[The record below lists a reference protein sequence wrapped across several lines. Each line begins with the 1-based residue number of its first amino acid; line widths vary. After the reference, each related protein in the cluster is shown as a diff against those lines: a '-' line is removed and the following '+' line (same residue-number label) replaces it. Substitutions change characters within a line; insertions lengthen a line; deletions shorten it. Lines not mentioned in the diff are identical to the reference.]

1 MGAGTVALP
10 IRRAAGAL
18 QSRLN
23 IRNRVFPT
31 LHTMP
36 TISELFVYPIKSCAG
51 IALNEARLLDTGLEY
66 DRCWMVTDPSGAMLT
81 QRAYPRM
88 ALIKVELGEH
98 ELVIR
103 APGMS
108 ELRTPLDAAALSAPQ
123 KVQTEVWR
131 DAAYGLDTGEESAA
145 WFSAFLGV
153 PSRLLRFDPEH
164 ERIVDPDYTGSIGGA
179 TTYFADGF
187 PLLVIGQASL
197 DDLNGRLNS
206 KGAPSI
212 PIDRFRPNVVLT
224 GLDAYEED
232 YVESLSVDGA
242 EDQAVQ
248 LQLVKTCSR
257 CPMPTIDQAKGA
269 PDPDWPNEPTDTMS
283 VYRANPQRNGA
294 VTFGNNAIVARGA
307 GAWLRVGQEV
317 EAELGFGD

>member
-1 MGAGTVALP
+1 MA
-10 IRRAAGAL
+10 
-18 QSRLN
+18 
-23 IRNRVFPT
+23 
-31 LHTMP
+31 

-51 IALNEARLLDTGLEY
+51 IALHEARLFATGLEY
-66 DRCWMVTDPSGAMLT
+66 DRCWMVTDPAGAMLT

-88 ALIKVELGEH
+88 ALIQVEIGAED
-98 ELVIR
+98 LVIR

-108 ELRTPLDAAALSAPQ
+108 ELRTPLDSARLDAPSA
-123 KVQTEVWR
+123 VQTQVWR
-131 DAAYGLDTGEESAA
+131 DAAFGLDTGAASAE

-153 PSRLLRFDPEH
+153 PARLLRFDPER
-164 ERIVDPDYTGSIGGA
+164 ERIVDPDYTDSVGGA
-179 TTYFADGF
+179 TTHFADGF

-197 DDLNGRLNS
+197 DDLNTRLS
-206 KGAPSI
+206 GKGAPAI
-212 PIDRFRPNVVLT
+212 PINRFRPNVVLT

-232 YVESLSVDGA
+232 YVETLSIDGEA
-242 EDQAVQ
+242 GENVQ
-248 LQLVKTCSR
+248 LQLVKPCSR

-294 VTFGNNAIVARGA
+294 ITFGNNALVARGA
-307 GAWLRVGQEV
+307 GRWLRVGQSV

>member
-1 MGAGTVALP
+1 MA
-10 IRRAAGAL
+10 
-18 QSRLN
+18 
-23 IRNRVFPT
+23 
-31 LHTMP
+31 

-51 IALNEARLLDTGLEY
+51 IALHEARLLATGLEY

-88 ALIKVELGEH
+88 ALIEVAIGAED
-98 ELVIR
+98 LVIR

-108 ELRTPLDAAALSAPQ
+108 ELRTPLNSARLEAPSA
-123 KVQTEVWR
+123 VQTQVWR
-131 DAAYGLDTGEESAA
+131 DAAYGLDTGAASAA

-153 PSRLLRFDPEH
+153 SARLLRSDPVR
-164 ERIVDPDYTGSIGGA
+164 ERIVDPDFTDSVGGA
-179 TTYFADGF
+179 TTHFADGF

-197 DDLNGRLNS
+197 DDLNTRLNS
-206 KGAPSI
+206 KGAPAI
-212 PIDRFRPNVVLT
+212 PINRFRPNLVLT

-232 YVESLSVDGA
+232 YVETLSVGGDAGG
-242 EDQAVQ
+242 DVQ
-248 LQLVKTCSR
+248 LQLVKPCSR

-294 VTFGNNAIVARGA
+294 ITFGNNALVASGA
-307 GAWLRVGQEV
+307 GQWLRVGQSV
-317 EAELGFGD
+317 EAVLGFGD

>member
-1 MGAGTVALP
+1 MA
-10 IRRAAGAL
+10 I
-18 QSRLN
+18 
-23 IRNRVFPT
+23 
-31 LHTMP
+31 
-36 TISELFVYPIKSCAG
+36 ISELFVYPIKSCAG
-51 IALNEARLLDTGLEY
+51 IALREARLLATGLEY
-66 DRCWMVTDPSGAMLT
+66 DRCWMVTDPAGAMLT

-88 ALIKVELGEH
+88 ALIKVEIGTDD
-98 ELVIR
+98 LVIR

-108 ELRTPLDAAALSAPQ
+108 ELRTPLNAARLDAAPA
-123 KVQTEVWR
+123 VQTKVWR
-131 DAAYGLDTGEESAA
+131 DAAYGLDTGAASAA

-153 PSRLLRFDPEH
+153 PARLLRFDPGH
-164 ERIVDPDYTGSIGGA
+164 ERIVDPDYTDSVGGA

-197 DDLNGRLNS
+197 DDLNTRLNS
-206 KGAPSI
+206 KGAPAI

-232 YVESLSVDGA
+232 YVETLSVNGDAG
-242 EDQAVQ
+242 ENVQ
-248 LQLVKTCSR
+248 LQLVKPCSR

-294 VTFGNNAIVARGA
+294 ITFGNNALVASGA
-307 GAWLRVGQEV
+307 GQWLRVGQSV

>member
-1 MGAGTVALP
+1 M
-10 IRRAAGAL
+10 
-18 QSRLN
+18 
-23 IRNRVFPT
+23 
-31 LHTMP
+31 HTMP

-51 IALNEARLLDTGLEY
+51 IALNEARLLATGFEY

-81 QRAYPRM
+81 QRAYPRL
-88 ALIKVELGEH
+88 ALITAEIGEH

-108 ELRTPLDAAALSAPQ
+108 VLRTPLDAAALGAAP
-123 KVQTEVWR
+123 KVQTVVWR
-131 DAAYGLDTGEESAA
+131 DAAYGLDTGEASAA

-153 PSRLLRFDPEH
+153 PARLLRFNPEH
-164 ERIVDPDYTGSIGGA
+164 ERIVDPEYTGSVGGA

-197 DDLNGRLNS
+197 DDLNVRLNN

-232 YVESLSVDGA
+232 YVESLSVEGV
-242 EDQAVQ
+242 EGEAVQ
-248 LQLVKTCSR
+248 LQLVKLCAR

-283 VYRANPQRNGA
+283 AYRANPQRNGA
-294 VTFGNNAIVARGA
+294 LTFGNNAVVARGA
-307 GAWLRVGQEV
+307 GTWLRVGQAV

>member
-1 MGAGTVALP
+1 M
-10 IRRAAGAL
+10 
-18 QSRLN
+18 
-23 IRNRVFPT
+23 
-31 LHTMP
+31 HTMP

-51 IALNEARLLDTGLEY
+51 IALDEARLLATGFEY
-66 DRCWMVTDPSGAMLT
+66 DRCWMVTDPGGAMLT
-81 QRAYPRM
+81 QRAYPRL
-88 ALIKVELGEH
+88 ALIQAEIGEH

-108 ELRTPLDAAALSAPQ
+108 VLRTPLDAAALGAAP
-123 KVQTEVWR
+123 KVQTVVWR
-131 DAAYGLDTGEESAA
+131 DAAYGLDTGEASAA

-153 PSRLLRFDPEH
+153 PARLLRFNPEH
-164 ERIVDPDYTGSIGGA
+164 ERIVDPEYTGSVGGA

-197 DDLNGRLNS
+197 DDLNVRLNN

-232 YVESLSVDGA
+232 YVESLNVEGVA
-242 EDQAVQ
+242 GEAVQ
-248 LQLVKTCSR
+248 LQLVKLCAR

-283 VYRANPQRNGA
+283 TYRANPQRNGA
-294 VTFGNNAIVARGA
+294 LTFGNNAVVARGA
-307 GAWLRVGQEV
+307 GTWLRVGQEV

>member
-1 MGAGTVALP
+1 
-10 IRRAAGAL
+10 
-18 QSRLN
+18 
-23 IRNRVFPT
+23 
-31 LHTMP
+31 MP

-51 IALNEARLLDTGLEY
+51 IALHEARLLATGLEH
-66 DRCWMVTDPSGAMLT
+66 DRCWMVTDPGGAMLT

-88 ALIKVELGEH
+88 ALIKVELGAQD
-98 ELVIR
+98 LVIR

-108 ELRTPLDAAALSAPQ
+108 ELRTPLHAARLAAPQ
-123 KVQTEVWR
+123 AVQTQVWR
-131 DAAYGLDTGEESAA
+131 DAAYGLDTGDESAA
-145 WFSAFLGV
+145 WFSTFLGV
-153 PSRLLRFDPEH
+153 PARLLRFNPER
-164 ERIVDPDYTGSIGGA
+164 ERIVDPDYTGSVGGA

-187 PLLVIGQASL
+187 PLLVISRASL
-197 DDLNGRLNS
+197 DDLNTRLNQ

-232 YVESLSVDGA
+232 FVETLAVAGDAA
-242 EDQAVQ
+242 ERVQ
-248 LQLVKTCSR
+248 LQLVKPCSR
-257 CPMPTIDQAKGA
+257 CPMPTIDQEKGA

-294 VTFGNNAIVARGA
+294 ITFGNNALVASGA
-307 GAWLRVGQEV
+307 GAWLRVGQAV

>member
-1 MGAGTVALP
+1 MA
-10 IRRAAGAL
+10 
-18 QSRLN
+18 
-23 IRNRVFPT
+23 
-31 LHTMP
+31 

-51 IALNEARLLDTGLEY
+51 IALREARLLATGLEY
-66 DRCWMVTDPSGAMLT
+66 DRCWMVTDPAGAMLT

-88 ALIKVELGEH
+88 ALIKVEIGADD
-98 ELVIR
+98 LVIR

-108 ELRTPLDAAALSAPQ
+108 ELRTPLNAARLDAAPA
-123 KVQTEVWR
+123 VQTKVWR
-131 DAAYGLDTGEESAA
+131 DAAYGLDTGAASAA

-153 PSRLLRFDPEH
+153 PARLLRFDPGH
-164 ERIVDPDYTGSIGGA
+164 ERIVDPDYTDSVGGA

-197 DDLNGRLNS
+197 DDLNTRLNS
-206 KGAPSI
+206 KGAPAI

-232 YVESLSVDGA
+232 YVETLSVNGDAG
-242 EDQAVQ
+242 ENVQ
-248 LQLVKTCSR
+248 LQLVKPCSR

-283 VYRANPQRNGA
+283 VYRADPQRNGA
-294 VTFGNNAIVARGA
+294 ITFGNNALVASGA
-307 GAWLRVGQEV
+307 GQWLRVGQSV